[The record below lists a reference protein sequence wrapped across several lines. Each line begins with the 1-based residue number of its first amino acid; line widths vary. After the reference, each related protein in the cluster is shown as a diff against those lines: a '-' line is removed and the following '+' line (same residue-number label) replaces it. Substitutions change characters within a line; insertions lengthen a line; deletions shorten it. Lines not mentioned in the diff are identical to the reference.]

1 MKPVPY
7 TDKKLD
13 SRRFYNRNY
22 MIEDQ
27 RFASERPDVLVYESE
42 PLQDNV
48 TLAGPLQAELYVST
62 SGTDGDWVVKVIDEF
77 PADAP
82 SPDPNPNSLEMGDY
96 QELVRGEIMRGRFR
110 NSFEKPEPFKPGE
123 VSKVEF
129 NLQDINHTFLK
140 GHRIMIQ
147 VQSSWFPFFDRNPQT
162 FVKNIYKA
170 EQKDFRKAEVRLYH
184 SKQYPSSLHVK
195 LLKRRT

>member
-1 MKPVPY
+1 MLLHRILIRMKY
-7 TDKKLD
+7 
-13 SRRFYNRNY
+13 
-22 MIEDQ
+22 
-27 RFASERPDVLVYESE
+27 
-42 PLQDNV
+42 
-48 TLAGPLQAELYVST
+48 
-62 SGTDGDWVVKVIDEF
+62 
-77 PADAP
+77 
-82 SPDPNPNSLEMGDY
+82 EMGDY

-110 NSFEKPEPFKPGE
+110 NSFEKPEPFKQGE

-147 VQSSWFPFFDRNPQT
+147 VQSSWFPLFDRNPQT
-162 FVKNIYKA
+162 FVKNIFKA
-170 EQKDFRKAEVRLYH
+170 EQKDFRKAEIRLYH